1 MINVLATIK
10 LKPGVRAEFLKH
22 FNDNVPAVLAEDGC
36 HEYFPAIDLDSG
48 LDVQTLDADAVT
60 VIEKW
65 ESVDALHA
73 HLAAPHMAVYKEK
86 VKDMVVSVSLKVLE
100 KQL

>member
-10 LKPGVRAEFLKH
+10 LKTGVRADFLQQ

-36 HEYFPAIDLDSG
+36 LEYFPAVDVESG
-48 LDVQTLDADAVT
+48 FDIQEKDENSVT

-65 ESVDALHA
+65 LSMEALHA
-73 HLAAPHMAVYKEK
+73 HLAAPHMATYREQVQDL
-86 VKDMVVSVSLKVLE
+86 VHSVSLKVLE
-100 KQL
+100 KRV